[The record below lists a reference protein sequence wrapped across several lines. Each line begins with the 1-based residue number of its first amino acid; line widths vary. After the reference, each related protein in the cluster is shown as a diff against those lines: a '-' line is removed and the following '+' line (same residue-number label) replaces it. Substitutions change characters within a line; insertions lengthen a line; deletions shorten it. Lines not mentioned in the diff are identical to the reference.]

1 MTGFMPRRITPAG
14 VLALIALVAALA
26 GTAYAAKKIGS
37 KQLKAGAV
45 TTKKLKNKSVTS
57 PKLADRAVT
66 TAKLADAAVT
76 VEKVEPR
83 LRSEGFETSKAD
95 QLALGAGVDTPVAAL
110 ALPTNVQYVVTAAT
124 ALGNNAAT
132 PNILSCQLRD
142 DGSLVAEGF
151 ANLAPLAVFSQT
163 ITLTGVSNGGLVA
176 MVCNPDSSASAK
188 SRVITAVKVVSVQA
202 P

>member
-45 TTKKLKNKSVTS
+45 TTKKLKNKSVT
-57 PKLADRAVT
+57 
-66 TAKLADAAVT
+66 TAKLADSAVT
-76 VEKVEPR
+76 VGKVEPR

>member
-45 TTKKLKNKSVTS
+45 TTKKLKNKSVT
-57 PKLADRAVT
+57 
-66 TAKLADAAVT
+66 TAKLADSAVT
-76 VEKVEPR
+76 VGKVEPR

-110 ALPTNVQYVVTAAT
+110 ALPTSVQYVVTAAT

-176 MVCNPDSSASAK
+176 MVCNPNSSASAK